1 MTVAT
6 NLDRLAIDT
15 IRTLSIDAVQK
26 ANSGHPGAPMGAAP
40 MAYVLW
46 TRFLRH
52 APTHPDWADRD
63 RFVLSAGHASMRLY
77 SLLHLT
83 GYAVS
88 LDDIMA
94 FRQWGS
100 ITPGH
105 PEYRLTP
112 GVEATTGPLGQGLT
126 NAVGMA
132 IAERRLAAEFNR
144 PGHAIVDHWTYV
156 IASDGDL
163 QEGIASE
170 AASLAGHL
178 RLAKLVVL
186 YDDNH
191 IQLDGPTSMAWSED
205 VPQRFEAYGW
215 HTQHVEDGNDLAAI
229 EAAIETARADGR
241 PSLIAVRT
249 HIGFGSPNRQ
259 DSQKAHGQAL
269 GPDEVR
275 LTKEAYGW
283 DPDRSFYVP
292 EEAAARFRTAIPA
305 GEALYK
311 EWETRYYRYRDAHPD
326 LAPEFRRRATQSGLA
341 TDWDADLKRYEAGS
355 EVATRNA
362 SQDAIQAL
370 APRVPELFGGAA
382 DLSESNLTDVKGESN
397 FSADEP
403 GRNLRFGVREHAM
416 GGIANGLAYHGGFIP
431 YVATFLNFSDYMR
444 GSVRLA
450 ALSGLHV
457 IYVWTHDS
465 VGLGEDGPTH
475 QPVEHYAALRAI
487 PNLWFMRPGDAN
499 ETAAAWAIAV
509 ERRDGPIALAL
520 TRQKLPTLP
529 GTAEKAREGVARGG
543 YVLRE
548 AAGGTPEVIL
558 IGTGSELQLAFA
570 AAEALEAEGTRARVV
585 SLPCWELFDAQDQA
599 YRDSVLPPAIR
610 RRVSVEIGV
619 SLGWERW
626 VGDEGAIIGLD
637 HFGASAPAGTIFEKL
652 GFTVERV
659 ADVARS
665 VVLDGLHGR
674 IAPLDGGHSGS
685 NPPLASGDSGVGRTD
700 REDPGH
706 H

>member
-6 NLDRLAIDT
+6 DLDRLAVDT

-40 MAYVLW
+40 MAYVVW

-52 APTHPDWADRD
+52 APTRPAWPDRD
-63 RFVLSAGHASMRLY
+63 RFVLSAGHASMLLY

-83 GYAVS
+83 GYDVS
-88 LDDIMA
+88 LEDLQA

-100 ITPGH
+100 TTPGH
-105 PEYRLTP
+105 PEYGLTP

-132 IAERRLAAEFNR
+132 IAERRLAAEFDR
-144 PGHAIVDHWTYV
+144 PGHSIVDHRTWV

-178 RLAKLVVL
+178 RLGKLVVL
-186 YDDNH
+186 YDDNR
-191 IQLDGPTSMAWSED
+191 IQLDGTTAMAWSED
-205 VPQRFEAYGW
+205 VPKRFEAYGW
-215 HTQHVEDGNDLAAI
+215 HAQRVADGNDLAAI
-229 EAAIETARADGR
+229 EAAIKAAQADDR

-259 DSQKAHGQAL
+259 DSQKAHGAPL

-283 DPDRSFYVP
+283 DPDRSFHVP
-292 EEAAARFRTAIPA
+292 DEAAAHFRTAIPA
-305 GEALYK
+305 GEALVG
-311 EWETRYYRYRDAHPD
+311 EWEARLEAYASAHP
-326 LAPEFRRRATQSGLA
+326 AAAAEFRRRIEGTLA
-341 TDWDADLKRYEAGS
+341 GGWDADLKTYEAGS

-362 SQDAIQAL
+362 SQDAIAVL

-382 DLSESNLTDVKGESN
+382 DLSESNLTDVKGEPN

-416 GGIANGLAYHGGFIP
+416 GGVANGIAYHGGFIP
-431 YVATFLNFSDYMR
+431 YAATFLTFSDYMR
-444 GSVRLA
+444 GAVRLA

-487 PNLWFMRPGDAN
+487 PNLWFVRPGDAN
-499 ETAAAWAIAV
+499 EAAAAWAIAL
-509 ERRDGPIALAL
+509 ERRDGPVALAL
-520 TRQKLPTLP
+520 TRQKLPTLA
-529 GTAEKAREGVARGG
+529 GTGEKARAGLARGG

-548 AAGGTPEVIL
+548 AAGGAPEVIL
-558 IGTGSELQLAFA
+558 IGTGSELQLVFA
-570 AAEALEAEGTRARVV
+570 AAEALEADGLAARVV
-585 SLPCWELFDAQDQA
+585 SLPCWELFEAQDQA
-599 YRDSVLPPAIR
+599 YRDAVLPPAVR
-610 RRVSVEIGV
+610 KRVSVEIGV

-626 VGDEGAIIGLD
+626 VGDEGAIVGLD
-637 HFGASAPAGTIFEKL
+637 HFGASAPAGTIFEQF
-652 GFTVERV
+652 GFTAERV
-659 ADVARS
+659 AEVARK
-665 VVLDGLHGR
+665 VVREGLRGR
-674 IAPLDGGHSGS
+674 IPTLDGGESGS
-685 NPPLASGDSGVGRTD
+685 HPQG
-700 REDPGH
+700 
-706 H
+706 